1 MIDLPPMDLRPGAEP
16 FKQDDVYLRTAGVLA
31 RRVMALVDQPES
43 VLDVG
48 CGTARLLFGLLN
60 LNLDAMPFYTGLDV
74 HKGMLA
80 WDQQYLAVP
89 GEVEFFDLVLAN
101 ERYNPNGRAMGD
113 WFRFPLEDVSFD
125 VVHAYSVLTHLRQET
140 ALVYLSEMA
149 RVLAPSGRAYITA
162 FVGGKEPFAINPGGY
177 CDLEQGSPLH
187 FCVYDTGV
195 FEGMLAEAG
204 FSIVTVDDRTLEHTH
219 SGFTVRRR
227 E

>member
-1 MIDLPPMDLRPGAEP
+1 
-16 FKQDDVYLRTAGVLA
+16 
-31 RRVMALVDQPES
+31 
-43 VLDVG
+43 
-48 CGTARLLFGLLN
+48 
-60 LNLDAMPFYTGLDV
+60 
-74 HKGMLA
+74 
-80 WDQQYLAVP
+80 
-89 GEVEFFDLVLAN
+89 
-101 ERYNPNGRAMGD
+101 MGD